1 MFSSRFLSRISLPSR
16 RNFTTSI
23 FNMAPQHRQVAVI
36 GSGPAGKYW
45 MMRDD
50 GVGNQARTKS

>member
-1 MFSSRFLSRISLPSR
+1 MFSSRFFSRIPLSSR

-36 GSGPAGKYW
+36 GSGPAGKFFFYLLK
-45 MMRDD
+45 
-50 GVGNQARTKS
+50 G

>member
-36 GSGPAGKYW
+36 GSGPAGK
-45 MMRDD
+45 
-50 GVGNQARTKS
+50 

>member
-1 MFSSRFLSRISLPSR
+1 MFSSRFFSRISLSSR

-36 GSGPAGKYW
+36 GSGPAGKFFLLFVE
-45 MMRDD
+45 
-50 GVGNQARTKS
+50 GVNVI

>member
-1 MFSSRFLSRISLPSR
+1 MVFSRFLSRISFSSSR

-36 GSGPAGKYW
+36 GSGPAGKKKKQQIYLTFSK
-45 MMRDD
+45 ML
-50 GVGNQARTKS
+50 K

>member
-1 MFSSRFLSRISLPSR
+1 MFFSRFFSRISLSSR

-36 GSGPAGKYW
+36 GSGPAGKYSS
-45 MMRDD
+45 DVD
-50 GVGNQARTKS
+50 VGVMAPGKKS